1 MSYSHL
7 PRDVQLCIVSWL
19 DIDARIRC
27 GIVFKLRV
35 PDCVAARISAALK
48 MPFSIVKQVMTI
60 KLGNQ
65 SNNRCMVLIHRGS
78 FRSEEV
84 IAIDSSWHWERHV
97 LNPEQNEWSKERQ

>member
-19 DIDARIRC
+19 DMDARIRC

-35 PDCVAARISAALK
+35 PDCVTARISAALK
-48 MPFSIVKQVMTI
+48 TSFSIVEQVTTI

-65 SNNRCMVLIHRGS
+65 SNNTHVVLIHRSS

-97 LNPEQNEWSKERQ
+97 LNPEQNEWSKDI